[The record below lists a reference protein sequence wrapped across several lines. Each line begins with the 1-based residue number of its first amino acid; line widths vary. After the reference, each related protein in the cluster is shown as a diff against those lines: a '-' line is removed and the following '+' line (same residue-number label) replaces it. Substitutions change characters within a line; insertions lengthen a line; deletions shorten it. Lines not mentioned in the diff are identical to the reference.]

1 MTAPD
6 QTETL
11 RRSAFGAPF
20 SFKEK
25 LGMKENENKNPLE
38 DQEKPPIPSQT
49 DDEVPMSAT
58 MRVLRAKGEDQ
69 QNEHESQYTG
79 KKVGKLENF
88 WYQHKWHAGLTAF
101 CIVIAAVL
109 LWQILT
115 YVAPD
120 AYIMYTGP
128 VALIG
133 SRYTD
138 LETAITQVMEDYNGD
153 GVKAISFT
161 DNTYLTEEQI
171 AEKQE
176 EGGYQPDY
184 GAMQSAYSRFQ
195 AEINAA
201 KHMLCML
208 DPSLYEPLRDMGGF
222 MPLSDIF
229 GEDLPESAADEY
241 GIRLGDTAF
250 YKEFPGVRIL
260 PANTILAVRSEE
272 APGIQGSKKKLEALQ
287 RHAALLRAIAEY
299 TPDSA
304 E

>member
-1 MTAPD
+1 
-6 QTETL
+6 
-11 RRSAFGAPF
+11 
-20 SFKEK
+20 
-25 LGMKENENKNPLE
+25 MKENEKNNALGEEP
-38 DQEKPPIPSQT
+38 EKQSVSSQS
-49 DDEVPMSAT
+49 DDEIPMSAA
-58 MRVLRAKGEDQ
+58 MRILRAKGEDQ

-101 CIVIAAVL
+101 GVMIAAVL
-109 LWQILT
+109 LWQIIT

-120 AYIMYTGP
+120 VYIMYTGP

-138 LETAITQVMEDYNGD
+138 LEAAITQVMEDYNGD
-153 GVKAISFT
+153 GEKAISFT

-171 AEKQE
+171 AEKQK

-195 AEINAA
+195 MEINAA

-222 MPLSDIF
+222 MPLSEIF
-229 GEDLPESAADEY
+229 GENLPESAADEY

-260 PANTILAVRSEE
+260 PADTILAVRSEE

-287 RHAALLRAIAEY
+287 RHAMLLQAIAEY
-299 TPDSA
+299 TPGSA